1 MGFPRHKALPP
12 FVFSFVFGMLLGVS
26 APLLAQEGPLDPAP
40 PKEIT
45 PQEVIKRF
53 TAKEKLWKQVREQ
66 YSFQQSLEVQEI
78 AGLDVRAEYRQV
90 AEIGYSQGKRTKKIV
105 FAPQASMN
113 VTKDDIEDLETRS
126 SFTIS
131 TDELP
136 QYNLTYAGSQK
147 VDELHCYV
155 FDVAPRKIEKGQRYF
170 QGRIWVDEQ
179 DFQIV
184 KNRGKS
190 APDFS
195 TGKGK
200 KLRENLFPQFTTW
213 RQPIDGKY
221 WFPTYSSADDT
232 LHFRRND
239 MHIKEKLKFTDYKK
253 TESTAPTDS
262 KASHQ

>member
-1 MGFPRHKALPP
+1 MGFPGHKVPP
-12 FVFSFVFGMLLGVS
+12 LVIVAVFGMLLGIS
-26 APLLAQEGPLDPAP
+26 GPLRAQEGPLDPAP
-40 PKEIT
+40 PKDIT
-45 PQEVIKRF
+45 PQEVIQRF
-53 TAKEKLWKQVREQ
+53 TIKEKQWKQAREL
-66 YSFQQSLEVQEI
+66 YGFQQSIEVQEI
-78 AGLDVRAEYRQV
+78 AGVDVRAEYRQV
-90 AEIGYSQGKRTKKIV
+90 ADISYVQGKRIKKVV
-105 FAPQASMN
+105 FAPQGSMN
-113 VTKDDIEDLETRS
+113 VTKDDIDDLETRS

-136 QYNLTYAGSQK
+136 QYKLTYAGSQK

-155 FDVAPRKIEKGQRYF
+155 FDVAPKKIEKGQRYF
-170 QGRIWVDEQ
+170 QGRIWVDDQ

-190 APDFS
+190 APDFT

-200 KLRENLFPQFTTW
+200 KGRENLFPQFTTW

-253 TESTAPTDS
+253 TENTVDKKP
-262 KASHQ
+262 Q